1 MTSQPRERELRLSA
15 TAKAAKDDA
24 GTPAALV
31 LFKSFQKIFVHSPAG
46 CQARMFIS

>member
-1 MTSQPRERELRLSA
+1 MRLSA